1 MKRHFEAGAWS
12 HEGKAMR
19 LVDLHR
25 VTLVGCSGGCN
36 QGREACDCEYQAS
49 TFPDA
54 ARVIQ
59 PPIPAPEPN
68 HRAIAA
74 RWALAAVAAGYLLLV
89 LLLKLAGAQSF
100 NNN

>member
-1 MKRHFEAGAWS
+1 
-12 HEGKAMR
+12 MR

-25 VTLVGCSGGCN
+25 VTLLGCGGGGCN
-36 QGREACDCEYQAS
+36 QGRSPDECDCEFSAS
-49 TFPDA
+49 IAPDA

-89 LLLKLAGAQSF
+89 VLLKLAGAQSF